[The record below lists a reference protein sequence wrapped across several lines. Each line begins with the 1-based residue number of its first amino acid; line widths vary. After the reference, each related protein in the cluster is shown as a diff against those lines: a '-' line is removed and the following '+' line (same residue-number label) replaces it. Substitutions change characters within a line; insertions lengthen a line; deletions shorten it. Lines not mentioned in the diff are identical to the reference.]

1 MIQVRLLTESQALS
15 LKGKQ
20 FRTEQYFNP
29 IQDANGNWVISND
42 EVIQCVN
49 PTVMWVNELPVIDYT
64 KAAEPDI
71 LTN

>member
-1 MIQVRLLTESQALS
+1 MTVRLLTDSQKQTLI
-15 LKGKQ
+15 GK
-20 FRTEQYFNP
+20 EYKPNCYFNP

-42 EVIQCVN
+42 EVIQCIN
-49 PTVMWVNELPVIDYT
+49 PTFVWVNELPIIDYT